1 MSEMNKFNKSK
12 MHYYIKGLQEPPKYV
27 YSKEEVKQLEN
38 FVKNKYGEYTS
49 VYHELYSPD
58 IHLDILVV
66 PPSKKDNYY
75 KLITKGMGAY
85 QMNVPNALKDH
96 DIDRAELVIYLPP
109 DWDFNQK
116 DNGWVISLLKVIAR
130 TPIFEN
136 GWIGY
141 GQTFSQ
147 NVEGTIPYSPNTT
160 FSNAILFDSN
170 DYLKNKNALCMSN
183 KGRINFFQVVPI
195 YREEMIYAKLNG
207 AKNLSE
213 ILSKEFKQPIVN
225 NFRKNC
231 CEKEINK
238 FLDEE
243 MELER

>member
-38 FVKNKYGEYTS
+38 FVKNIYGVYTS

-96 DIDRAELVIYLPP
+96 DIDRAELVI
-109 DWDFNQK
+109 
-116 DNGWVISLLKVIAR
+116 
-130 TPIFEN
+130 
-136 GWIGY
+136 
-141 GQTFSQ
+141 
-147 NVEGTIPYSPNTT
+147 
-160 FSNAILFDSN
+160 
-170 DYLKNKNALCMSN
+170 
-183 KGRINFFQVVPI
+183 
-195 YREEMIYAKLNG
+195 
-207 AKNLSE
+207 
-213 ILSKEFKQPIVN
+213 
-225 NFRKNC
+225 
-231 CEKEINK
+231 
-238 FLDEE
+238 
-243 MELER
+243 